1 VESNKNLNQLE
12 GDLVAL
18 EQNRAD
24 QELLNRIT
32 LALHTL
38 KGNCGFLGL
47 DKLQSVAHAAENL
60 LSARSPVNTQP
71 GNR

>member
-1 VESNKNLNQLE
+1 VESNENLNQLE

-18 EQNRAD
+18 EPNRAD
-24 QELLNRIT
+24 RELLNRIYG
-32 LALHTL
+32 ALHTL

-60 LSARSPVNTQP
+60 LSARTIAS
-71 GNR
+71 